1 MAPKWI
7 LPAMVVLL
15 VVMVV
20 SGVLARLLAP
30 RQAATREFL
39 AAQEAERL
47 TDPLAPVPPLD
58 EIEMIFP
65 VTPLTDQDGR
75 SRTTEILNGQVTLVS
90 FIFTNCVLVCPQLT
104 GAMAALH
111 EATEGARHEGRPI
124 RQLSISVDPERDTPE
139 VLRAYAASFGA
150 DTDRWVFTRTEQP
163 HVDALADALM
173 FRIAPDPNPANLIR
187 LPDGS
192 EMANIVHPSRVFL
205 VGPDRRVLGLYDS
218 NHPQEIERLKQRLG
232 AIARGSR

>member
-15 VVMVV
+15 IVMVV

-47 TDPLAPVPPLD
+47 ADPLAPTPPLD
-58 EIEMIFP
+58 EVEMVFP
-65 VTPLTDQDGR
+65 VAALTDQDGR
-75 SRTTEILNGQVTLVS
+75 SRTTEILNGQITLVS

-104 GAMAALH
+104 GVMAELH
-111 EATEGARHEGRPI
+111 EATEGVRHGGRPI

-139 VLRAYAASFGA
+139 VLRSYAESFGA
-150 DTDRWVFTRTEQP
+150 DTERWVFTRTDQAQ
-163 HVDALADALM
+163 VDALAETLM
-173 FRIAPDPNPANLIR
+173 FRIAPDPDPANLIL

-218 NHPQEIERLKQRLG
+218 NHPQEIDRLKQRLQ
-232 AIARGSR
+232 AIARAP